1 MPVYINGVPTESA
14 ISLSNGASI
23 QQLQDAISQLHYQGP
38 HANEEAF
45 PSEGASGEFL
55 FNQDT
60 ESLWVWSDTDGEWK
74 DIGVSEGSAGQDI
87 GTQLDYLYDSVTGT
101 GYGFADAQPGRWE
114 LTPDGRAQCIGGSYS
129 NASAIRFARLAE
141 PGDKVALPR
150 MSISLSAN
158 SNQRRFQ
165 FVGVTA
171 GQDLDH
177 KANQGQWAN
186 ASFSQISNSPENL
199 EFSLGWIGAYF
210 QPASYSPGL
219 IPQGGG
225 SNNKTPSD
233 PTNFNLKFRVRSD
246 YRIEVLLD
254 GEVIAL
260 SQLVPNAGV
269 DLYFVASYSNILP
282 APVGEVTTA
291 PGGTQPP
298 AGSTNPAYL
307 SAVDPGVATVAEGG
321 GFYLY
326 EADDPV
332 TPGDALLSADE
343 ALVAQSLR
351 FFQDFNDKSVSEI
364 STMMAPVAAEDRKAL
379 DHCQDLAVGWFHAQD
394 LTPVEIQAKM
404 TEFGP
409 ALQAAQAGSV
419 ELTLASLQAIPLSGA
434 GATSVENFHR
444 EGFAS
449 INGEQ
454 YVYDSLWHGPGW
466 NVYGATY
473 MYFRNIPGVDGYGNV
488 LRMQFMNQAD
498 RDAFIS
504 AVNTIHVSGYASLIN
519 PTIAGYPSSI
529 AVDFNYPDAQAII
542 DYTHLDGGNVDVTF
556 AESTP
561 NNDDALVQECIAVL
575 TTHLSKFPR

>member
-38 HANEEAF
+38 HADESAF

-55 FNQDT
+55 FNEES
-60 ESLWVWSDTDGEWK
+60 ESLWVWSETDGEWK
-74 DIGVSEGSAGQDI
+74 DIGVSQGSSGQNI

-101 GYGFADAQPGRWE
+101 GYGFADAQAGRWE
-114 LTPDGRAQCIGGSYS
+114 LTPDGRAQCIGGSYANPS
-129 NASAIRFARLAE
+129 SIRFARLAE
-141 PGDKVALPR
+141 PGDVVELPG
-150 MSISLSAN
+150 MSISLTAN
-158 SNQRRFQ
+158 SNQRRFT

-177 KANQGQWAN
+177 KANQGTWAN
-186 ASFSQISNSPENL
+186 AAFSQISNSPNNL

-210 QPASYSPGL
+210 QPYSYSPGL
-219 IPQGGG
+219 ISQGSG
-225 SNNKTPSD
+225 SFNKTPAD

-260 SQLVPNAGV
+260 QQLVPNAGV

-282 APVGEVTTA
+282 APVGNVTTA
-291 PGGTQPP
+291 PGGTQAP

-326 EADDPV
+326 EANAPV
-332 TPGDALLSADE
+332 TEGDALLSSDE

-351 FFQDFNDKSVSEI
+351 YFQDFNGKSVSEI
-364 STMMAPVAAEDRKAL
+364 ATLMAPVAAQDRKAL

-404 TEFGP
+404 AEFGP

-419 ELTLASLQAIPLSGA
+419 ELTLASLQAIPLVGA
-434 GATSVENFHR
+434 GATFIENFHR
-444 EGFAS
+444 EGYNA
-449 INGEQ
+449 NG

-473 MYFRNIPGVDGYGNV
+473 MYFRNAPGVDGYGNV
-488 LRMQFMNQAD
+488 LRMQFMHPDDKA
-498 RDAFIS
+498 AFIA
-504 AVNTIHVSGYASLIN
+504 AVNTIHVSGFASLIN
-519 PTIAGYPSSI
+519 PTIQNHPSNI
-529 AVDFNYPDAQAII
+529 AVDFVYPDAQAVI
-542 DYTHLDGGNVDVTF
+542 DFTHLNGGNVDVTF
-556 AESTP
+556 SEGTP